1 LRKGGSTGRLIGLN
15 TLRTLSR
22 KLKFFRKAGANDITV
37 DIIVA
42 YGGQCNLEMD
52 TEFLATVAA
61 LKVPLTISC
70 YEDEDLRED

>member
-1 LRKGGSTGRLIGLN
+1 VIWRVGAHQVEAFK
-15 TLRTLSR
+15 
-22 KLKFFRKAGANDITV
+22 KAEATDIE
-37 DIIVA
+37 IEINVA

-52 TEFLATVAA
+52 TEFPATIAA